1 VASVYK
7 RKDAAG
13 KPAAVWS
20 FKYKLADG
28 RWKTGTGTAD
38 KRQTLELA
46 RKLEADEIMIRKG
59 VMDAGEM
66 KAREAATIPLEK
78 HVSDFHEVLKTSDLS
93 PIYVTNTMRSLNA
106 LLHDGEIHSLAS
118 LQTDRIRGAIGR
130 LKQRRSSVTVNHA
143 LGAVKRFIQW
153 LHDYGRIKTLP
164 TGLRSVRPYSVKLDR
179 RHVRRALTQDEL
191 HRLIEAARTDP
202 TNYKRN
208 MSGPERAMLYEL
220 AAGTGF
226 RRGELTQLLPGQF
239 HLLYKNAYINL
250 EPKQSKNKQGARQPI
265 TQELA
270 AKLRIFLIGK
280 DDDKPVLPVPQGVV
294 LAMRRDMRLAGIEE
308 KNKQGLIDFHSLRK
322 TYITHLVMSG
332 INVKI
337 VQRLARHATITLTL
351 DCYTDATDADIQA
364 AIDKMEPP
372 SSEMKGLDQE

>member
-1 VASVYK
+1 
-7 RKDAAG
+7 
-13 KPAAVWS
+13 
-20 FKYKLADG
+20 
-28 RWKTGTGTAD
+28 
-38 KRQTLELA
+38 
-46 RKLEADEIMIRKG
+46 
-59 VMDAGEM
+59 M

-93 PIYVTNTMRSLNA
+93 PIYVINTMRSLNA

-164 TGLRSVRPYSVKLDR
+164 TGLRSVRPYNVKLDR

-239 HLLYKNAYINL
+239 HLLYRNAYINL

-372 SSEMKGLDQE
+372 LPETKESGD